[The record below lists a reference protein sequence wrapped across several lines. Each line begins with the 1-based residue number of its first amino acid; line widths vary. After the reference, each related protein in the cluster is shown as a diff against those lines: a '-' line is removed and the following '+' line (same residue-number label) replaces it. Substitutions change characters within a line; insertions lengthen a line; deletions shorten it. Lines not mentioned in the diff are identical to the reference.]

1 MSDKH
6 PAWIDITA
14 SDAPASRAFYSEL
27 FGWRLRL
34 VEELDYALVEPGP
47 STLPGGIGSAD
58 ATRAA
63 GITTYFSVPD
73 VELTLVRAE
82 ALGATV
88 STPPWTVPGLGRMA
102 VILDPDGNRVGLWQD

>member
-1 MSDKH
+1 MNDNH
-6 PAWIDITA
+6 AAGTDITV
-14 SDAPASRAFYSEL
+14 SDTRAFYTEL

-34 VEELDYALVEPGP
+34 VKQEDQG
-47 STLPGGIGSAD
+47 
-58 ATRAA
+58 A

-73 VELTLVRAE
+73 VELMLVRAE

-88 STPPWTVPGLGRMA
+88 ATPPWTVPGLGRMA